1 MPLPK
6 ISPAEYELT
15 LPSNGKTIKYRPFLV
30 REEKI
35 LILALESENQKQITT
50 AVRQVIKEC
59 VLTKGIKVDQ
69 LPSFDIEYLFLNIRG
84 KSVGESIELMVTCGD
99 DGKTEVPVTVLI
111 DDIEVSTN
119 DEHNTDIELS
129 DGYSVKMKY
138 PSLNQFIE
146 TNFSQDDEDAVEK
159 SFEMIATSIDMVYN
173 DKDMFA
179 ASECTKKELKEWVE
193 SLTSAQFQ
201 KIEQFFET
209 MPKLT
214 HTLEV
219 VNPNTKKKNTI
230 VLEGLTDFSP
240 KYVSY

>member
-6 ISPAEYELT
+6 ISTAEYELT

-59 VLTKGIKVDQ
+59 VLTKVIKVDQ

-138 PSLNQFIE
+138 PSLKQFIE
-146 TNFSQDDEDAVEK
+146 TNFNQDDEDAVEK
-159 SFEMIATSIDMVYN
+159 SFEMIARSIDMVYN
-173 DKDMFA
+173 DKVMFA
-179 ASECTKKELKEWVE
+179 ESECTKKELKEWVE
-193 SLTSAQFQ
+193 SLTSSQFQ

-230 VLEGLTDFSP
+230 VLEGLTDFFA
-240 KYVSY
+240 

>member
-6 ISPAEYELT
+6 ISTAEYELT

-111 DDIEVSTN
+111 DDIEVSSN
-119 DEHNTDIELS
+119 DEHSSDIELS

-138 PSLNQFIE
+138 PSLSQFIE
-146 TNFSQDDEDAVEK
+146 TNFNQDDEDAVEK

-230 VLEGLTDFSP
+230 VLEGLTDFFA
-240 KYVSY
+240 